1 MSPQDSTHRLTPD
14 LSRQP
19 CSRVSHISFV
29 FQGPGVQGI
38 TRPGS
43 IGDASHDACSLTWQA
58 VRVQPSYKTAL
69 LTSRALLGQRP
80 RWAERP
86 DLSPLP
92 SAQPMPQGGPGDC
105 SRQAHQ
111 VQKQGSPSCNREA
124 LAETR
129 SRSRVNSQSIQG
141 RPGSRSIRVE
151 NRSIRVDHGSIKVDP
166 GRVSVDPQPILGRSP
181 G

>member
-1 MSPQDSTHRLTPD
+1 LCFRGRECRGSHARDPSVMLLTMP
-14 LSRQP
+14 
-19 CSRVSHISFV
+19 
-29 FQGPGVQGI
+29 
-38 TRPGS
+38 
-43 IGDASHDACSLTWQA
+43 CSLTWQA
-58 VRVQPSYKTAL
+58 VRVRPSCKTVL
-69 LTSRALLGQRP
+69 LTSHALLGKGPVGRSGPTSP
-80 RWAERP
+80 RSHPHNRCRR
-86 DLSPLP
+86 
-92 SAQPMPQGGPGDC
+92 GPGDC